1 MIGGIKQLAP
11 DTDPTAKDFG
21 HDDNNGQDAMTWKN
35 RERDWYNAERRF
47 IFACETK
54 KEADKWIANLGKK
67 IKHMRK
73 S

>member
-1 MIGGIKQLAP
+1 M
-11 DTDPTAKDFG
+11 
-21 HDDNNGQDAMTWKN
+21 DAMTWKN